1 VSRSPWAWTKG
12 RAWVGAI
19 LRVVHRLGA
28 DRVPARLR
36 YERAAHT
43 SSSFT
48 RLTWVATVVMLMLAL
63 SPAVALGQVGSPH
76 RRASVASA
84 TRGASQTR
92 TATRT
97 SHKVDPQHVRGAS
110 AHGRSAYTE
119 VLAFGTGYGTAHGS
133 HAVRALQRRLI
144 SLGIPS
150 GPVDGR
156 YGPLTQHA
164 VIAFQAE
171 HGLRVDGI
179 AGPLTLAAL
188 TSARPILYP
197 GDGYT
202 RAGSPLVRNL
212 QRELAAA
219 GFTPGPIDGRYG
231 PLTERAVIRY
241 QAARHL
247 LVDGIAGPQTLG
259 HLHTTAP
266 RAQPQTHRPSSP
278 PRATHRPRRPVVP
291 PSSGAPSRTSR
302 PAQPHH
308 KGRSTGAVPI
318 GWIIVL
324 ACLLLVVLAAARWR
338 EHSRRAASEL
348 RPSRRPKVPRF
359 GREVWQGRD
368 VLDPTPASTNL
379 QERAAELLD
388 GHPEDP
394 AEDDPQ
400 VGAAAY
406 RLGLLL
412 VQDGNLVGAEDAF
425 RRADE
430 RGHPAAAFE
439 VGVLLMREGDREAAK
454 QAFRRADERGHP
466 GASFGL
472 GVLLAEEG
480 EGAGAKEAFLRA
492 EERGHPDA
500 AFNLGALLVQ
510 EGDLSG
516 AEDAFR
522 RADQSGDAGAA
533 CNLGVLLEQR
543 GNSSGAKEAY
553 RRADERGNA
562 VGAYNLGAL
571 LEEEADLSGAKEAYG
586 RADRLGDPAGS
597 YSLGRLLERQGDRDG
612 AKDAY
617 RRADR
622 RGSPEAA
629 CNLGLLLKQEGDRD
643 GALQAFKRAG
653 EQGSR
658 EVAEVARAELL
669 ELTGAEEG
677 ER

>member
-1 VSRSPWAWTKG
+1 VSRSQWAWTKG
-12 RAWVGAI
+12 RAWVDAM
-19 LRVVHRLGA
+19 LRVVHGLGA
-28 DRVPARLR
+28 DRVQARLR
-36 YERAAHT
+36 YGRGAHT

-48 RLTWVATVVMLMLAL
+48 RFIWVATVVMLMLAL
-63 SPAVALGQVGSPH
+63 SPALALGQVGSLH

-84 TRGASQTR
+84 TRGASQTHP
-92 TATRT
+92 ATRT
-97 SHKVDPQHVRGAS
+97 PHKSDPQQVRGAS
-110 AHGRSAYTE
+110 AQGRSSHTK

-144 SLGIPS
+144 SLGFSP
-150 GPVDGR
+150 GRVDGR

-179 AGPLTLAAL
+179 AGPLTLVAL
-188 TSARPILYP
+188 ASAKPILYP
-197 GDGYT
+197 GAGYT
-202 RAGSPLVRNL
+202 RVGSPLVRNL

-219 GFTPGPIDGRYG
+219 GFAPGPIDGRYG
-231 PLTERAVIRY
+231 PLTEHAVMRY

-247 LVDGIAGPQTLG
+247 RVDGIAGPQTLG
-259 HLHTTAP
+259 HLQATAP
-266 RAQPQTHRPSSP
+266 RAQPQTHRPASP
-278 PRATHRPRRPVVP
+278 PRATHHQRRPVLP
-291 PSSGAPSRTSR
+291 L
-302 PAQPHH
+302 
-308 KGRSTGAVPI
+308 STGAPRRTPKTAQSHRNGGSTGTVPT

-324 ACLLLVVLAAARWR
+324 ACVLAVLLAAALWR
-338 EHSRRAASEL
+338 EHSRRIVLE
-348 RPSRRPKVPRF
+348 PWRRPKVPRF
-359 GREVWQGRD
+359 GRRVAPRRD
-368 VLDPTPASTNL
+368 VLDLTPERAKL
-379 QERAAELLD
+379 QERATELLE
-388 GHPEDP
+388 GHPENS
-394 AEDDPQ
+394 AEEPEA
-400 VGAAAY
+400 GAAAY

-412 VQDGNLVGAEDAF
+412 LQDGNLVGAEDAF

-430 RGHPAAAFE
+430 RGHPDAAFE
-439 VGVLLMREGDREAAK
+439 LGVLLMREGDRAAAK
-454 QAFRRADERGHP
+454 QALRRADERGDS
-466 GASFGL
+466 GASFDL

-480 EGAGAKEAFLRA
+480 DHAGAKEAFRRA

-510 EGDLSG
+510 DGDLSG
-516 AEDAFR
+516 AEDSFR

-543 GNSSGAKEAY
+543 GDSAGAKEAY

-586 RADRLGDPAGS
+586 RADRRGDAAAA
-597 YSLGRLLERQGDRDG
+597 YSLGRLLEREGDRDG

-617 RRADR
+617 RRADQ
-622 RGSPEAA
+622 RGNPEAA
-629 CNLGLLLKQEGDRD
+629 CNLGFLLKQEGDRD

-653 EQGSR
+653 EQGSH

-669 ELTGAEEG
+669 ELTGAGEG